1 MNDTVGDFLYRN
13 GTTLFFSFFRR
24 QPLKLFFSTILM
36 ILAAFSSMVP
46 AILVGKAIDILES
59 EGFSQLFIFYGI
71 GVLISGVFFYLISFI
86 GLFTF
91 VTLSFSFER
100 DIRQEYFDTI
110 QSHSL
115 TFFDEHNSSHLLSMG
130 MTEISQMRQGIVP
143 ALRAIMQNIF
153 SVLFI
158 VAAIYSIAGLQMT
171 LITLVGFIVYYILAV
186 YQARRIT
193 PVRMK
198 LADTAAELTEQSQEI
213 FRGIDVV
220 RSFKGT
226 VREILR
232 FRKMSKRYSDLGIR
246 EGRMAA
252 FYLPNLALLLL
263 TAALFAMSVNK
274 VTLLQMSVGDLIQVM
289 GLLVT
294 LQLTSMM
301 MPQMLLFLN
310 AAITNANRIWEKMNW
325 QDPQPDKEI
334 TEVPEINW
342 KGELRFENVT
352 FGYVNS
358 KRPALKNLSVSIPP
372 GSKVALIGGP
382 GSGKSTFLKLLLKLY
397 VPQEGRITI
406 SGVDYE
412 DIPHQI
418 IRQHVSMVEQEVFL
432 FSGTIRDNI
441 AFARPDATDEEIMVA
456 AEAAQAMEF
465 ISKLPKGLDTM
476 IGERGV
482 DLSGGQ
488 RQRIAIARAI
498 LADPD
503 ILLLDDSASAL
514 DSKTEELLR
523 KALDN
528 LSENRLT
535 ITVTQRLTTLL
546 KADLII
552 LLKRGSLL
560 AVGKHDEL
568 LDKCMEYRRIF
579 ELLPESERILAK
591 GGIQ

>member
-24 QPLKLFFSTILM
+24 QPLKLFFSTVLM

>member
-1 MNDTVGDFLYRN
+1 MVLSAVAAMLPALLVGLAIDFLETEGYSMN
-13 GTTLFFSFFRR
+13 F
-24 QPLKLFFSTILM
+24 ILTG
-36 ILAAFSSMVP
+36 V
-46 AILVGKAIDILES
+46 
-59 EGFSQLFIFYGI
+59 
-71 GVLISGVFFYLISFI
+71 GVLLSGVVFYAISFV
-86 GLFTF
+86 GMFTF

-115 TFFDEHNSSHLLSMG
+115 TFHDEHNSSHLLSMG

-143 ALRAIMQNIF
+143 ALRMIMQNFF

-158 VAAIYSIAGLQMT
+158 LGSIYVIAGTQMT
-171 LITLVGFIVYYILAV
+171 LIALVGFVIYYLLAL

-198 LADTAAELTEQSQEI
+198 LADTAGQLTEQSQEI

-232 FRKMSKRYSDLGIR
+232 FRKASQQYADLGVK

-252 FYLPNLALLLL
+252 FYWPDLILLLL
-263 TAALFAMSVNK
+263 TAGLFGMSVSQ
-274 VTLLQMSVGDLIQVM
+274 VTTGSMSVGELVQVM
-289 GLLVT
+289 GLLLT
-294 LQLTSMM
+294 LQLSSMM

-310 AAITNANRIWEKMNW
+310 AAITNANRVWEKMNW
-325 QDPQPDKEI
+325 EDPQPDKEI
-334 TEVPEINW
+334 LNPPEVNW
-342 KGELRFENVT
+342 KGELRLENVT
-352 FGYVNS
+352 FSYVNAS
-358 KRPALKNLSVSIPP
+358 RPALKNISVTIPP
-372 GSKVALIGGP
+372 ESKVALIGGP

-397 VPQEGRITI
+397 VPQEGKILI
-406 SGVDYE
+406 SGVDYN
-412 DIPHQI
+412 DIPHQEV
-418 IRQHVSMVEQEVFL
+418 RKHVSRVEQEVFL
-432 FSGTIRDNI
+432 FSGTIRENI
-441 AFARPDATDEEIMVA
+441 AFAKPDASEEEIIRA

-465 ISKLPKGLDTM
+465 ISELPNGLDTI

-488 RQRIAIARAI
+488 RQRLAIARAI

-528 LSENRLT
+528 LSANRLT
-535 ITVTQRLTTLL
+535 ITVTQRLNTLIR
-546 KADLII
+546 ADLVI
-552 LLKRGSLL
+552 LLKRGEILD
-560 AVGKHDEL
+560 AGTHKEL
-568 LDKCMEYRRIF
+568 LSRCKEYRKIF
-579 ELLPESERILAK
+579 ELLPESEKLLAK
-591 GGIQ
+591 GGVN

>member
-1 MNDTVGDFLYRN
+1 M
-13 GTTLFFSFFRR
+13 
-24 QPLKLFFSTILM
+24 KLALSVFLM
-36 ILAAFSSMVP
+36 ILSAVASMVP
-46 AILVGKAIDILES
+46 ALLVGTAIDFLETEGYSTNFILS
-59 EGFSQLFIFYGI
+59 GI
-71 GVLISGVFFYLISFI
+71 GVLLSGVIFYVISFV

-115 TFFDEHNSSHLLSMG
+115 TFHDEHNSSHLLSMG

-143 ALRAIMQNIF
+143 ALRMIMQNFF

-158 VAAIYSIAGLQMT
+158 LGSIYVIAGLQMVQ
-171 LITLVGFIVYYILAV
+171 ITLVGFIIYYALAL

-193 PVRMK
+193 PVRMQ
-198 LADTAAELTEQSQEI
+198 LADTVGQLTEQSQEI

-232 FRKMSKRYSDLGIR
+232 FRKASKRYSDLGVK

-252 FYLPNLALLLL
+252 FYWPDLILLLL
-263 TAALFAMSVNK
+263 TAGLFGMSIDR
-274 VTLLQMSVGDLIQVM
+274 VTRGDMSVGDLVKVM
-289 GLLVT
+289 GLLLT
-294 LQLTSMM
+294 LQLSSMM

-310 AAITNANRIWEKMNW
+310 AAITNANRLWEKMTW
-325 QDPQPDKEI
+325 EDPQPDRVI
-334 TEVPEINW
+334 DNPPEVNW
-342 KGELRFENVT
+342 KGDLKFENVT
-352 FGYVNS
+352 FSYGNGG
-358 KRPALKNLSVSIPP
+358 RPALKNITITIPAE
-372 GSKVALIGGP
+372 SKVALIGGP

-406 SGVDYE
+406 DGVDFN
-412 DIPHQI
+412 DIPHQE
-418 IRQHVSMVEQEVFL
+418 IRKHVSRVEQEVFL

-441 AFARPDATDEEIMVA
+441 AFANPDATDEEVIRA

-465 ISKLPKGLDTM
+465 ISELPNGLDTI

-488 RQRIAIARAI
+488 RQRLAIARAI

-528 LSENRLT
+528 LSANRLT
-535 ITVTQRLTTLL
+535 ISVTQRLNTLL
-546 KADLII
+546 RADLVI
-552 LLKRGSLL
+552 LLKKGEILD
-560 AVGKHDEL
+560 AGTHEEL
-568 LDKCMEYRRIF
+568 LLRCREYQKIF
-579 ELLPESERILAK
+579 ELLPESEKLIAQ
-591 GGIQ
+591 GGVN